1 MCLVTLGRVSFS
13 LGSNHAAEDL
23 FQDVLRR
30 KDRADAT
37 RNALGVLHRFKWL
50 FNLPHTIDTNITK
63 VMYFILLIYLISEML
78 LILIFYLNFSKIVI
92 TIIPNSATSNDNVG
106 MAL

>member
-1 MCLVTLGRVSFS
+1 MYHLGASRDAGSCFFLS

-63 VMYFILLIYLISEML
+63 VIYFIVTIYHKSE
-78 LILIFYLNFSKIVI
+78 ILSININIFS
-92 TIIPNSATSNDNVG
+92 
-106 MAL
+106 